1 MAKVKLQDVARSAGV
16 SISTVSRVINNPDM
30 VHRQTRES
38 VEAAIRELGFLPKA
52 GASKLHPGS
61 GETGSGSV
69 EHGCNGTSP
78 VVALV
83 SPVNDSDFYF
93 DLQIS
98 LQENLLAINHYPLL
112 IHTDGELSLLHFL
125 EKDSAWLDAVDAVVV
140 LSCEIED
147 RAMEILKKRGVP
159 VACVH
164 RRNRSVFSVLNND
177 YLGGYDAAQY
187 LWSRGHRRFGLVS
200 WDAFGSDRKGD
211 RVTGFTNYLMEN
223 GVEIPESQRIASDL
237 SIAGG
242 RKAMAEL
249 SRGELPD
256 AVFFTS
262 DTMAIGGLQFCRD
275 EGITVPDT
283 LAIMG
288 FDDIRM
294 ASVMGLTT
302 MKQFIAAKTRLVV
315 DELDACLKTGSGEL
329 DQREVTITPELV
341 RRISA

>member
-16 SISTVSRVINNPDM
+16 SISTVSRVINNPYM
-30 VHRQTRES
+30 VHRQTRET
-38 VEAAIRELGFLPKA
+38 VEKAIRELGFLPKE
-52 GASKLHPGS
+52 GAWHPYGS
-61 GETGSGSV
+61 LENNTSDSAPGRTGP
-69 EHGCNGTSP
+69 SP

-83 SPVNDSDFYF
+83 SPVNDSDFFF

-98 LQENLLAINHYPLL
+98 LQENLLGINHYPLL
-112 IHTDGELSLLHFL
+112 IHTKGELSLVRFL
-125 EKDSAWLDAVDAVVV
+125 EKDSAWLDGVDAVVV

-147 RAMEILKKRGVP
+147 EAMDILKQRGVP

-164 RRNRSVFSVLNND
+164 QRNRSVFSVLNND

-187 LWSRGHRRFGLVS
+187 LWSQGHRKFALVS
-200 WDAFGSDRKGD
+200 WDAFRSDRKGD
-211 RVTGFTNYLMEN
+211 RVTGFTNYLMEHGAN
-223 GVEIPESQRIASDL
+223 IPDSRRIASDL

-249 SRGELPD
+249 TRGELPE

-262 DTMAIGGLQFCRD
+262 DTMAIGGLQYCRD
-275 EGITVPDT
+275 EGISVPGT

-302 MKQFIAAKTRLVV
+302 MKQFISVKTRLIV
-315 DELDACLKTGSGEL
+315 DELSACLRTGRGEL